1 MTALDDAT
9 TGTTQSRVVTWQDP
23 MATRN
28 AAASMSGLTFW
39 RAVADG
45 QLPPPPIA
53 ELVRMNAVEAEH
65 GRVTFTCT
73 PDASMYNPLGMV
85 HGGVVCTVLD
95 TAAAC
100 ALHTTL
106 PLGVSYTS
114 VEIKINYLKAVTV
127 DSGTLTAVGTVVKA
141 GSRIGFVEGSVTDA
155 AGKLVATA
163 TSTLLIFDLPAPQ
176 HQS

>member
-1 MTALDDAT
+1 MTAYRRRNHGHDTVTGGHLAAT
-9 TGTTQSRVVTWQDP
+9 RS
-23 MATRN
+23 ATRN
-28 AAASMSGLTFW
+28 AAASMSGLAYW

-95 TAAAC
+95 TATAC

-106 PLGVSYTS
+106 PRGRQLHQRR
-114 VEIKINYLKAVTV
+114 NQNQLPQ
-127 DSGTLTAVGTVVKA
+127 
-141 GSRIGFVEGSVTDA
+141 SRDRRQR
-155 AGKLVATA
+155 
-163 TSTLLIFDLPAPQ
+163 DR
-176 HQS
+176 